1 MTGWRPSISA
11 AISGPTAELIVVRH
25 APTAWSG
32 RRYCGRSDPPL
43 DAPGRAAAA
52 RLAADLG
59 PTLPAGIR
67 IVSSPLR
74 RALETAT
81 AIADAAGAVPV
92 IIDDRWREADFGV
105 AEGKTFDELATSEPA
120 LAARLAAGDT
130 AVDWPGGES
139 AVAFER
145 RIRTAWR
152 DLLATGAPTV
162 LVSHAGPLR
171 VVVAAA
177 FDSPSSEVGLLEP
190 ATFVRLDRPTAAGAP

>member
-1 MTGWRPSISA
+1 VVGQA
-11 AISGPTAELIVVRH
+11 GQADLIVVRH

-43 DAPGRAAAA
+43 EAPGRAAAA
-52 RLAADLG
+52 RLAADLV

-81 AIADAAGAVPV
+81 AIADAVGSTA
-92 IIDDRWREADFGV
+92 IIVDDRWREADFGV
-105 AEGKTFDELATSEPA
+105 AEGLTFDELAAIEPS

-130 AVDWPGGES
+130 VVDWPGGES
-139 AVAFER
+139 AATFER
-145 RIRTAWR
+145 RIRTAWS
-152 DLLATGAPTV
+152 DLLATGDATV

-171 VVVAAA
+171 TAMAAA
-177 FDSPSSEVGLLEP
+177 IGAPASEVMLLEP
-190 ATFVRLDRPTAAGAP
+190 ATFVRLDRPVVAGPP

>member
-1 MTGWRPSISA
+1 MAG
-11 AISGPTAELIVVRH
+11 GVGTAELIVVRH

-32 RRYCGRSDPPL
+32 RRYCGRSDLPL
-43 DAPGRAAAA
+43 DAPGLADAA

-81 AIADAAGAVPV
+81 AIADAAGAVKV
-92 IIDDRWREADFGV
+92 IVDERWREADFGV
-105 AEGKTFDELATSEPA
+105 AEGRTFDELATSEPA

-139 AVAFER
+139 AVAFDAR
-145 RIRTAWR
+145 VTAAWL
-152 DLLATGAPTV
+152 DLLATGDATV

-177 FDSPSSEVGLLEP
+177 TGAPATEVTLLEP
-190 ATFVRLDRPTAAGAP
+190 ATFVRLDRPTTAGAP

>member
-1 MTGWRPSISA
+1 MA
-11 AISGPTAELIVVRH
+11 AQAGTADLIVVRH

-52 RLAADLG
+52 RLAAELV
-59 PTLPAGIR
+59 PTIPAGIR

-81 AIADAAGAVPV
+81 AIADAAGLVTV
-92 IIDDRWREADFGV
+92 IVDDRWREADFGV
-105 AEGKTFDELATSEPA
+105 AEGRTFDELAAIEPA
-120 LAARLAAGDT
+120 LAARLATGQT

-139 AVAFER
+139 GAAFER
-145 RIRTAWR
+145 RIRTAWS
-152 DLLATGAPTV
+152 DLLATGDATV

-171 VVVAAA
+171 VAMAAA
-177 FDSPSSEVGLLEP
+177 RDVPATEVTLLEP
-190 ATFVRLDRPTAAGAP
+190 ATFVRLDRPTVAGVP